1 MTLRCCSMLTEEER
15 HRKADEL
22 TARRRSKW
30 EDHQR
35 PEFVGR
41 LMMLLVS
48 ASGGRIIYPS

>member
-1 MTLRCCSMLTEEER
+1 MLTEEER

-48 ASGGRIIYPS
+48 ASGGRIIYRS